1 MNTSEFAPE
10 IAEKIRN
17 IVIYEGLELEELG
30 IELNEIEDDTLLFDA
45 DGLDLDSVDALEV
58 LAGVQREFGVTFPE
72 IDSDFI
78 ANHAS
83 TVGLLAATVSLHLEE
98 KGSAAA

>member
-1 MNTSEFAPE
+1 MNTSSFSPE
-10 IAEKIRN
+10 IAERIRN

-30 IELNEIEDDTLLFDA
+30 IGLDEIENDTLLFDS

-58 LAGVQREFGVTFPE
+58 LAGVQREFGVTFAE

-78 ANHAS
+78 SNHAS
-83 TVGLLAATVSLHLEE
+83 TVGQLAAVVSNELQDQAV
-98 KGSAAA
+98 AA

>member
-1 MNTSEFAPE
+1 MTNFAPE

-17 IVIYEGLELEELG
+17 TVIFEGLELEELG
-30 IELNEIEDDTLLFDA
+30 IEVADIKDNTLLYDV

-58 LAGVQREFGVTFPE
+58 LAGVQREFGVVFPE

-78 ANHAS
+78 TDHAS
-83 TVGLLAATVSLHLEE
+83 TVGKLAASVSLQLD
-98 KGSAAA
+98 KAVAA